1 MSGSQVRLLRATF
14 FTLSRLSDA
23 RKIALNVVGSL
34 LSNEQIRCVR
44 VDNSAIEL
52 HNIVADFSLSHFAS
66 DWVARFLGMQLSLS
80 YLIEIGLD
88 DFSGHGRLVCVVNEV
103 FKSLF
108 RWLIIWHSL
117 ILGVQFLCNTWTSW
131 RLLKEWLCAIQDR
144 LGYWVVGKLRQCN
157 VCG

>member
-1 MSGSQVRLLRATF
+1 MRATF

-66 DWVARFLGMQLSLS
+66 HRVARFLGMQLSLS

-108 RWLIIWHSL
+108 R
-117 ILGVQFLCNTWTSW
+117 
-131 RLLKEWLCAIQDR
+131 
-144 LGYWVVGKLRQCN
+144 
-157 VCG
+157 